1 MDSQESYPGSVKTV
15 QASWQHSQQTDAS
28 ANGVAAKCGTDDIS
42 QTAQEHTLFADVLN
56 SPCSTGITAVV
67 EAIPVSQGQTEGAT
81 NIADQHRYEEDA
93 VTVPHHRKSKR
104 SKRVSL
110 LTSIDPKN
118 IIDAT
123 NDHDEYAAKDTP
135 PISSIPPPSYSLRNR
150 KATRGK
156 LIYDVKYHPMDD
168 SIRPSL
174 AAKRR
179 SLHGE
184 PKTFSAE
191 SSEASLAH
199 DESNKDE
206 FDAGERAGPT
216 KKGAKRKR
224 CCSQEAQPT
233 RRSSRK
239 SVNSGIS
246 YNMSVHPQDRD
257 LEVSSSDDSDCEMDI
272 PKSKRCVLARSVE
285 DGLAPIPDDHTCETA
300 SGIIAIERD
309 QPESN
314 YADSSE
320 RAEDPDIAGER
331 SALLKTSSLLSP
343 TTTISPYGVRRREDL
358 DVWMMKPGERYFRHD
373 RDSWP
378 DVQGLPFKIYTE
390 SLEAQLAAEA
400 KAASPFNFDH
410 DDKENDTGNGRSE
423 ATPGPIQRISA
434 VPLSQYRS
442 TSEDQVVSE
451 AFYSLEP
458 NVSMLYG
465 LGGVDGSSDRSIRAA
480 SMSEAMSI
488 LASGDG
494 LRREEGRVHAELTD
508 AALSLQVSTPSD
520 VDSVLGRPSS
530 TPDKA
535 HSSSG

>member
-1 MDSQESYPGSVKTV
+1 MDSQESYPGS
-15 QASWQHSQQTDAS
+15 
-28 ANGVAAKCGTDDIS
+28 GVAAKCGTDDIS

-81 NIADQHRYEEDA
+81 NVRLHELPSQSREAEPRQIADQHRYEEDA

-331 SALLKTSSLLSP
+331 SK
-343 TTTISPYGVRRREDL
+343 EDL